1 MVEFDSLVPEII
13 DNSLSKKKFDHHKI
27 YESLLRETS
36 LLPEQA
42 KLITLECLRTI
53 IDIAHKIKT
62 ITAPLI
68 REIINVKLL
77 QYGFEKARLEYTRI
91 GLPVF
96 DITNLPST
104 YNITTHV
111 LEEYKEVIKMI
122 RELEK

>member
-1 MVEFDSLVPEII
+1 M
-13 DNSLSKKKFDHHKI
+13 
-27 YESLLRETS
+27 RETS